1 MAKHFAW
8 LCLLW
13 IWCAATLLPA
23 QTVVINEIMYH
34 PPSTNLLEEWFE
46 IYNPGTNAVDLSG
59 WQVTKGVEFTFPT
72 NTVIGV
78 GGYLVVARVPGMI
91 VGGWEP
97 EGMSAFAQPRSLD
110 ELGPEPGRRLDRHG
124 RACAGRDGTGAVR
137 PPLAKLHFCRISFP
151 RRVIR
156 SR

>member
-1 MAKHFAW
+1 MLHILTHSSARAKALTTLYTGFSKSSRFPRPIMAKHFAW
-8 LCLLW
+8 LCFFW

-59 WQVTKGVEFTFPT
+59 WQVTKGVEFTFPS

-78 GGYLVVARVPGMI
+78 GGYLRVAP
-91 VGGWEP
+91 
-97 EGMSAFAQPRSLD
+97 
-110 ELGPEPGRRLDRHG
+110 
-124 RACAGRDGTGAVR
+124 
-137 PPLAKLHFCRISFP
+137 
-151 RRVIR
+151 
-156 SR
+156 